1 MKYAR
6 ERLHGIVVEIGY
18 ANAYDAQARSWAQG
32 QPGISVYIKFWASL
46 RIKNRTDWIWVQK
59 SSWIQ
64 TKWLNLVSLSSA
76 WEEGQMQLCAQ
87 KQAHMFTLQVAMPE
101 IPITGT
107 EKQED
112 WVPAQPRI
120 RKRLFSQT
128 TTRWGC
134 RSMTKCFTS
143 MPKTLGLIPS
153 TAKKTRTEKWSYWLA
168 PFIVTH

>member
-6 ERLHGIVVEIGY
+6 QRLHGIVVEIGY
-18 ANAYDAQARSWAQG
+18 ANTYEAQARSWAQG
-32 QPGISVYIKFWASL
+32 QPGIYIYIKFWASL
-46 RIKNRTDWIWVQK
+46 RIKNRTDWSRFK
-59 SSWIQ
+59 GLEY
-64 TKWLNLVSLSSA
+64 KWNDLVWFPLSSA

-101 IPITGT
+101 IPVTGT

-128 TTRWGC
+128 TTWWSC
-134 RSMTKCFTS
+134 SSMTKCFTS

>member
-32 QPGISVYIKFWASL
+32 QPGISIYIKFWASL

-59 SSWIQ
+59 SWIQ

-120 RKRLFSQT
+120 HKRLFSQT